1 PSLDDNSES
10 GPAFRFHRLP
20 EPKRVGAIYRTFVDE
35 RSYNGTHKLTL
46 NCVRKNSDLVLRV
59 TYDESRFTHSDIQR
73 ILSHFSVLLQ
83 RALSSPELAVG
94 TLPLLSEA
102 ERQKILAEWNDT
114 EAAYPT
120 CCLHDLFEQQALR
133 VPDRQA
139 VRCGEAVLSY
149 RELNDRA
156 NRLAHY

>member
-1 PSLDDNSES
+1 
-10 GPAFRFHRLP
+10 
-20 EPKRVGAIYRTFVDE
+20 
-35 RSYNGTHKLTL
+35 
-46 NCVRKNSDLVLRV
+46 
-59 TYDESRFTHSDIQR
+59 
-73 ILSHFSVLLQ
+73 
-83 RALSSPELAVG
+83 
-94 TLPLLSEA
+94 
-102 ERQKILAEWNDT
+102 RQKILAEWNDT

-156 NRLAHY
+156 NRLAHYLHTLGVGPDQLVGLFLNRSIEMIVAVLAIMKAGGAYVPLNTDN